1 MAALKVYEFRVSLEE
16 FANLYDRVGLADNA
30 AALRL
35 LSRSMARADKVAVD
49 DVLRILVSEG
59 SSAVS
64 LPKESH

>member
-1 MAALKVYEFRVSLEE
+1 MAALKVYEFRESLEE
-16 FANLYDRVGLADNA
+16 FANLDDRAGLADNA

-49 DVLRILVSEG
+49 DVLRILVRKG
-59 SSAVS
+59 GSAVS